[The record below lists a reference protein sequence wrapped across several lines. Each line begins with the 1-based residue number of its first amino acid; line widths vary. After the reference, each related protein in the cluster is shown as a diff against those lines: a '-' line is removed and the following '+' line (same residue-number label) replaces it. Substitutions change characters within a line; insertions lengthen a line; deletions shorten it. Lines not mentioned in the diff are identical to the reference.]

1 MKDFLRQLWG
11 FVRPYRGR
19 FFLGLLCGIG
29 YGLVNG
35 VLLFTVRMVVQLVFS
50 HKTDLH
56 TQLAKAPDWIHPVSE
71 PLAALVPEFDA
82 PKSDDILGWVLI
94 IGAIPAIMLV
104 RNTLQYLSIYFT
116 NWSAMHAIADIRTK
130 LFSHLQNLSLGF
142 FNKASTGD
150 LIARITNDTQ
160 VLYGIVGSSFAS
172 AVKDPVTIIC
182 MLTYL
187 LAANTTLTLI
197 SIVVFP
203 VCIVPI
209 VIFGRKVRKS
219 ARAVQEYNSDLTNLM
234 HESFTG
240 NRVVKAY
247 NLEETVSSEFRSI
260 TKKYVSQMM
269 RVVRANEIPSQ
280 MMEFFGAAGIALVFL
295 YVQHSMQF
303 LPKDQ
308 QPKSE
313 DFLTFVLAI
322 VMMYPP
328 IKAFTRLHNQVHQ
341 ARAASERV
349 FELLAIQNTVVEP
362 TEPKMLHASHADI
375 EFQNVDF
382 NYGEKPVLRN
392 INLTVKAGQ
401 LVAFV
406 GQSGSGKTTLANLL
420 LRFYDPVG
428 GVIKIGGV
436 NIRDVTTRDLRNQI
450 AVVTQETVLF
460 NDTIRRNIELGRPG
474 ATNEEI
480 IAAARHAHAYD
491 FIMEKP
497 EGFEAVVGE
506 KGMQLSG
513 GQRQRLAIA
522 RAMLK
527 DAPVLVLDEAT
538 SALDTE
544 SERAV
549 QVALDELTK
558 GRTTFCI
565 AHRLSTILHADV
577 LVVMNE
583 GRSVET
589 GRHEELVKRGG
600 TYQKLY
606 ELQFKS

>member
-56 TQLAKAPDWIHPVSE
+56 TQLEKAPHWIHPVSE
-71 PLAALVPEFDA
+71 RLAALVPEFDA
-82 PKSDDILGWVLI
+82 PKADDTLGWVLI

-577 LVVMNE
+577 IVVMNE
-583 GRSVET
+583 GRIVET